1 MATNTKQTGSFFK
14 SSYFWKQL
22 GFIILTFALIILIV
36 GFTLKLFTKHGQSI
50 GVPNLVGKS
59 IEDAEDITDDLGLDI
74 EVIDSVF
81 MVGKKPFEVIRQYPE
96 TGVNVKSGRVVYVS
110 VTKEVADKIPLS
122 RLPIL
127 YGKSYERKKK
137 ELENGFE
144 IKSKIVAHQFDAG
157 PPGFILA
164 VIYEGDTIINSASRR
179 LEVMI
184 PKGGTLEF
192 VVSKPDGGEVRI
204 PDLVCKTLDEVEFF
218 LSTIYI
224 DPEYSDVDL
233 VNKNPKRSL
242 YVASQNPSAGSQ
254 MIMGEKV
261 HLTVSTSKPAICVAV
276 DEPVAKD
283 KINEESKIEPKTE
296 SKKPE
301 TKEVKPEIKK
311 PEAKK
316 PEIKKPEK
324 KVE

>member
-1 MATNTKQTGSFFK
+1 MATNKTQSGSFLK

-22 GFIILTFALIILIV
+22 GLIIVSFALIIFLV

-50 GVPNLVGKS
+50 GIPNLMGKS
-59 IEDAEDITDDLGLDI
+59 IEDAEEITDDLGLDI

-110 VTKEVADKIPLS
+110 ITKEVADKIPLS
-122 RLPIL
+122 RLPTL
-127 YGKSYERKKK
+127 YGKSFERKKK

-144 IKSKIVAHQFDAG
+144 IKSKIVAQEFDAG

-164 VIYEGDTIINSASRR
+164 VIYQGDTIINSAYRK

-184 PKGGTLEF
+184 PRGGTLEF
-192 VVSKPDGGEVRI
+192 VVSKPDGGEIRI

-224 DPEYSDVDL
+224 DPEYSDTDL
-233 VNKNPKRSL
+233 INKNPKRSL
-242 YVASQNPSAGSQ
+242 YIASQNPSAGSQ

-261 HLTVSTSKPAICVAV
+261 HLTISATKPAICIAV
-276 DEPVAKD
+276 EDPAPKD
-283 KINEESKIEPKTE
+283 
-296 SKKPE
+296 E
-301 TKEVKPEIKK
+301 TKDAPKSEVKKQEV
-311 PEAKK
+311 KK

-324 KVE
+324 KVD